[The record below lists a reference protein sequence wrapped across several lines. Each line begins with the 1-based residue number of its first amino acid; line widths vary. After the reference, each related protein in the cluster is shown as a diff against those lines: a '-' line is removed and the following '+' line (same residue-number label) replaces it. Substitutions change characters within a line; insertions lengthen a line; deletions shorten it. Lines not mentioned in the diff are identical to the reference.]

1 MPKVIGFDEKVNKR
15 FTCYECGAI
24 VEYKPNEVV
33 TTNRTDEGAK
43 IKGLNCPNCG
53 EFHRTNQ

>member
-1 MPKVIGFDEKVNKR
+1 MVKVIGFDEKVSKR

-24 VEYKPNEVV
+24 VEYTPSEDKF
-33 TTNRTDEGAK
+33 TDRTDEGTK

-53 EFHRTNQ
+53 EFHRTNH